1 MIHVHCPS
9 IVWNHLGSA
18 SFLLCPND
26 ARFFKRH
33 LVIPIFNT
41 LKTYTNMFSMC
52 LKLGVARF
60 CLKSLVTFKPNKT
73 DALIEW
79 FHAIDKQYSMYSCS
93 SSVLCFINTVCV
105 KMFSSFHVSY
115 IVRSFMCVFFSFP
128 GVSSEINIAYFA
140 SLPTDTFVVWHK

>member
-33 LVIPIFNT
+33 LVIPILNT

-52 LKLGVARF
+52 LKFGVARY
-60 CLKSLVTFKPNKT
+60 CLKSLVTFKHNKT
-73 DALIEW
+73 DALIE
-79 FHAIDKQYSMYSCS
+79 
-93 SSVLCFINTVCV
+93 
-105 KMFSSFHVSY
+105 
-115 IVRSFMCVFFSFP
+115 
-128 GVSSEINIAYFA
+128 
-140 SLPTDTFVVWHK
+140 